1 MNPRLLNTMHTSNL
15 ELAGTAPLNL
25 RNKPVITVTLLPE
38 FLFLDHRLQICLAG
52 HPMISNH

>member
-1 MNPRLLNTMHTSNL
+1 MHTSNL
-15 ELAGTAPLNL
+15 ELAGTALLNV